1 MSGITQG
8 SAGVNSRLGNIQ
20 KTLLL
25 TAALMFLGIVGV
37 APVAAAQGFGQ
48 GQGNNSQNQGALSQN
63 PDSGRYRDN
72 GPPMFPRTT
81 QKQRQALLDYNFKK
95 LKQHADDLKDLA
107 SSLQKEIEKSNEN
120 VLSLEIVKKAEQV
133 EKLAKKIKEEAK
145 GY

>member
-1 MSGITQG
+1 MSGITQS
-8 SAGVNSRLGNIQ
+8 SAGANCSSRNIPKPLIFAAVLVLLG
-20 KTLLL
+20 L
-25 TAALMFLGIVGV
+25 VGV
-37 APVAAAQGFGQ
+37 APGAAAQGFGQ
-48 GQGNNSQNQGALSQN
+48 GQGANSQNQGALSQN